1 MRRKN
6 VVCIH
11 KIQICMKYPL
21 KWFWRFHE
29 NSSWPHASLLCFLS
43 SRKNIIEFKQVPCS
57 KKDRIYVCVLKC
69 RIYILLR
76 SRKRRLFRLSCC
88 WDHCRCK
95 KERLALFVIQ
105 NLNELEVVCLFTTKL
120 VDANLAHIRIDYS

>member
-1 MRRKN
+1 MWYAFTKFKYAWN
-6 VVCIH
+6 ILWNGFEGFT
-11 KIQICMKYPL
+11 KIQVDHTHCCYVSYPQ
-21 KWFWRFHE
+21 E
-29 NSSWPHASLLCFLS
+29 
-43 SRKNIIEFKQVPCS
+43 KNIIEFKQVPCS

-69 RIYILLR
+69 RMNILLR

-88 WDHCRCK
+88 RDHCRCK

>member
-11 KIQICMKYPL
+11 KIQICMKYPM

-43 SRKNIIEFKQVPCS
+43 SRKNIIEFKQVSCS
-57 KKDRIYVCVLKC
+57 KKIEYTYVCLNVEWTFYWEVARGDCFVLVVVE
-69 RIYILLR
+69 IIV
-76 SRKRRLFRLSCC
+76 
-88 WDHCRCK
+88 DAK